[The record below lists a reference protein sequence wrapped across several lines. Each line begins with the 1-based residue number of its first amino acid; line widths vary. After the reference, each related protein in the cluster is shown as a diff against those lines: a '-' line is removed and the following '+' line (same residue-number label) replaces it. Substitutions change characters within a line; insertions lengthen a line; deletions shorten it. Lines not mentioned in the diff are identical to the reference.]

1 MCSWKK
7 LFLKVKYIRNENFK
21 SDLRM
26 RISFS
31 EVAGYWLTSLLKID
45 SFTSIFH
52 DFHYLVLV
60 ASVFVNLLINN
71 TLKKHLIMD
80 LTLTG
85 G

>member
-7 LFLKVKYIRNENFK
+7 LFLKVKYISNENFK

-71 TLKKHLIMD
+71 TLKKHLITD